1 MDSAF
6 TVTTGKLPHESWV
19 RADMAASRAAKAAS
33 RAAEKAEKAAEKASR
48 ERRKAVEKASRE
60 RRKAAL
66 RSKKAAVRNTR
77 ETFKHLPGTSGG
89 RRTRRNKSALRKT
102 RRSRK

>member
-1 MDSAF
+1 MASAF

-48 ERRKAVEKASRE
+48 ERRKA
-60 RRKAAL
+60 AL

-77 ETFKHLPGTSGG
+77 ETFKLLPGTSGG